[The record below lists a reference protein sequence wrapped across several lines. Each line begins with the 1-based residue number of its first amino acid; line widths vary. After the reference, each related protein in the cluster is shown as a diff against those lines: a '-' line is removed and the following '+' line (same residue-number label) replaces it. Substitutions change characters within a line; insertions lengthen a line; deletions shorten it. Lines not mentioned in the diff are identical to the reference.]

1 MSYET
6 VETRVDRLEALFG
19 HFLTQMALIERRA
32 DERNQAAEARIAR
45 LEQEMGAF
53 KDEMRAFKN
62 EMLEFKNEMRAFKNE
77 MLEFKNEMRAFKDE
91 MGGFKDEMGAFK
103 DEMLEFKDEMR
114 AFKDEMR
121 IFKDEMRQSLKEM
134 NKKWG
139 DLANKMGTIVEDIL
153 APNLRRIAREHFK
166 FSEITYFAIRCER
179 ARHDDLSVKC
189 EFDAVVAGPEAVILG
204 EARST
209 PRLEDSDKFAEKG
222 ADFFSFFPELSG
234 RRLILVF
241 GSWSIPDGVVAG
253 LTARGIYAM
262 QMGDETMELVN
273 AAELER

>member
-32 DERNQAAEARIAR
+32 EERNQAAEARIAR
-45 LEQEMGAF
+45 LEE
-53 KDEMRAFKN
+53 EMRA
-62 EMLEFKNEMRAFKNE
+62 
-77 MLEFKNEMRAFKDE
+77 
-91 MGGFKDEMGAFK
+91 
-103 DEMLEFKDEMR
+103 FKDEMR

-121 IFKDEMRQSLKEM
+121 QSQKEM

-153 APNLRRIAREHFK
+153 APNLRRVAREHFK

-179 ARHDDLSVKC
+179 ARHDNVSVKC

-209 PRLEDSDKFAEKG
+209 PRLEDPDKFAEKG
-222 ADFFSFFPELSG
+222 ADFFRFFPELSG

-241 GSWSIPDGVVAG
+241 GSWSIPENVVGG
-253 LTARGIYAM
+253 LTGRGIYAM

-273 AAELER
+273 ASELER

>member
-19 HFLTQMALIERRA
+19 HFLTQMALIEKRA
-32 DERNQAAEARIAR
+32 EERNQAAETRIAR
-45 LEQEMGAF
+45 LEE
-53 KDEMRAFKN
+53 EMRA
-62 EMLEFKNEMRAFKNE
+62 
-77 MLEFKNEMRAFKDE
+77 
-91 MGGFKDEMGAFK
+91 
-103 DEMLEFKDEMR
+103 FKDEMR

-121 IFKDEMRQSLKEM
+121 IFKDEMGAFKDEMRVFKDEMGAFKDEMRSFKDEMLEFKNEMGDFKDEMSAFKDEMRQLVKDM

-139 DLANKMGTIVEDIL
+139 DLVNKMGTIVEDIL

-179 ARHDDLSVKC
+179 ARHDNSAVKC
-189 EFDAVVAGPEAVILG
+189 EFDAVVAGPEGVVLG

-209 PRLEDSDKFAEKG
+209 PRSDDPDKFAEKG
-222 ADFFSFFPELSG
+222 ADFFRFFPELSG

-241 GSWSIPDGVVAG
+241 GSWSIPDNVVAG

>member
-45 LEQEMGAF
+45 LEQEMGA
-53 KDEMRAFKN
+53 
-62 EMLEFKNEMRAFKNE
+62 
-77 MLEFKNEMRAFKDE
+77 
-91 MGGFKDEMGAFK
+91 
-103 DEMLEFKDEMR
+103 FKDEMR

-209 PRLEDSDKFAEKG
+209 PRLEDPDKFAEKG